1 MVNSILYPSRQLC
14 LVLGVPVPGRHKTVV
29 WREEPPSVVTVS
41 GYKIDVVS
49 SQRRGVEIGAGRA
62 VGVRTPYDHQRVVLV
77 ARAVLA
83 VQYPEVGDDC

>member
-14 LVLGVPVPGRHKTVV
+14 LVLGVPVPGRHQTVV
-29 WREEPPSVVTVS
+29 GREEPPSVVTVS

-49 SQRRGVEIGAGRA
+49 QRRVEVGAGRA
-62 VGVRTPYDHQRVVLV
+62 VGVRTPHDHQRVVLV

-83 VQYPEVGDDC
+83 VQYPEAGDDR